1 MLHIL
6 IYLCVKYSMEPLLA
20 KTPTGLRVETTM
32 PFLVS
37 LMDAFNTRGYTLP
50 WKGALALN
58 TLFCKETL
66 QYTVND
72 QSQDQLNKS
81 HTIAAVS

>member
-6 IYLCVKYSMEPLLA
+6 IYLCVKYSVEPLVA
-20 KTPTGLRVETTM
+20 KIPTGLRVETTM